1 MSRGSPICGAAGV
14 SRSRPARPAGPPA
27 RVAPPRRGGGGR
39 TRRPRG
45 RPPEPV
51 ADVTRYGSL
60 AVAARHAALEDPAG
74 LAIAD
79 GLVRWTWR
87 ELNERVDSVALGL
100 TNAGVEAGDRVV
112 MVAAPTAPAVAAPP
126 RARARP
132 LPRPRGGPRPQPC
145 PPRPAPARPPPRPRR
160 RRTAARHA
168 SGSS

>member
-100 TNAGVEAGDRVV
+100 TNAGVEAGGRRALA
-112 MVAAPTAPAVAAPP
+112 AAPTAAAVAALHAIARIGAVAVPLDTRLTRAELVWVAAVVEP
-126 RARARP
+126 RVV
-132 LPRPRGGPRPQPC
+132 
-145 PPRPAPARPPPRPRR
+145 
-160 RRTAARHA
+160 
-168 SGSS
+168 